1 LQAFGIIGRSGSGK
15 TTLITAL
22 IPVLKQRGLRVATI
36 KHAHHNLTLDQP
48 GKDSHRHA
56 AAGAAE
62 VILATGAGFAL
73 FSSQPATLPDLLGR
87 LAPAD
92 IVLVEGFKSYP
103 IPKLE
108 VWRAAQSQPPLWP
121 ATAVRAV
128 ATDMA
133 LPDCPVPVLA
143 LDAVSKIADFI
154 TSELGLNKFHR
165 VGE

>member
-22 IPVLKQRGLRVATI
+22 IPILKQRGLRVATI
-36 KHAHHNLTLDQP
+36 KHAHHSLSFDQP

-62 VILATGAGFAL
+62 VILAADSGFAL

-87 LAPAD
+87 LAPTD
-92 IVLVEGFKSYP
+92 IVLVEGFKNDP

-108 VWRAAQSQPPLWP
+108 VYRIAQGQPPLWP
-121 ATAVRAV
+121 EIQIRAV
-128 ATDMA
+128 ATDALLPGCA
-133 LPDCPVPVLA
+133 LPVLD
-143 LDAVSKIADFI
+143 LGAVSKIADFI
-154 TSELGLNKFHR
+154 TSELGLNKIHR
-165 VGE
+165 VRE